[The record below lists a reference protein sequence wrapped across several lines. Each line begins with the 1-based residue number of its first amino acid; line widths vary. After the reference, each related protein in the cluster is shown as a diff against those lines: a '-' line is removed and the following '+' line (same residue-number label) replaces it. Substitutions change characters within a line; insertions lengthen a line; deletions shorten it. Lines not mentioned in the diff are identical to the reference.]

1 MGCFIPVCK
10 ASFTYNNVGLFLC
23 MSGNTIPRFSHSI
36 LNAIKIGK
44 YKQDKELLE
53 LLMHD
58 IECLKIECEREHVT
72 YNKEV

>member
-1 MGCFIPVCK
+1 MK
-10 ASFTYNNVGLFLC
+10 RTSMLLAED
-23 MSGNTIPRFSHSI
+23 I